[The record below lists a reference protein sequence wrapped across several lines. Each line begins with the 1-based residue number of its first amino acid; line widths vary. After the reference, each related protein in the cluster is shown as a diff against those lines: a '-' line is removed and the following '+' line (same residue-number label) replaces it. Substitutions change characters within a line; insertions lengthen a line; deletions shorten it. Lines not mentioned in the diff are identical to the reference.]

1 MSGEN
6 GHHGGS
12 GDRASSGGIVHRGR
26 QTARENADRLLRGV
40 QQEVTGASVPGLT
53 RIDAHCHSWASSGP
67 ALRALGLIGM
77 PECYSPPEKVYD
89 QAMARG
95 MDLVTIT
102 DHDTIEGAMELVER
116 GFQRFIVG
124 QEVSVKFPED
134 RCMLHVLVWGLTP
147 ELDDEITTL
156 GLRDDVYAFA
166 HWLRDNDLAHA
177 CAHPLYIQNGKL
189 TRWHIERVALL
200 FKGIEALNGAHAYQ
214 VSDSIVRFINDL
226 TPARVEALS
235 QRHDLAPLWNKP
247 WQKARTGGSDDHGLL
262 NIGRSWTQ
270 VVGPDGKKVRDPRDF
285 FRLAMDGQSTQAGLG
300 GHSALLAHQLAT
312 VGAHYYADRLHERQ
326 SPTAKYIGSRLLRF
340 AGVDAPSPSKKRVGA
355 YKMSRKV
362 WLGKKAPK
370 PLPILRHLKKSI
382 GEVIDRYPTL
392 KLRLDPDTWT
402 NGAPLSEHEEMADF
416 IQDLSASLSQ
426 AMSGSAIK
434 AFKKRDPSGISEH
447 LVSYAIL
454 HIAQLPYLFSLFYQ
468 NKERNFLEK
477 FEHET
482 SAPGS
487 GVSVLER
494 PMRVSL
500 FTDTFYDINGVCRFI
515 QNVAERALDSGRD
528 LEVITCTNKPG
539 ETFPNVYN
547 FDPVFA
553 MKIPK
558 YDNLDVCLPPVMK
571 ILRHL
576 DQHQPDVI
584 HISTPGPVGC
594 IGFLAAKML
603 KIPVLG
609 VYHTDFP
616 AYIDRLFDD
625 HGLTSVCTKFMK
637 AFYNPF
643 SAIFTRSDDY
653 VEALAG
659 LGLNR
664 DNIVSLMPGFDASL
678 FHTRFHDPD
687 VWEDLGVRRDSVKVL
702 FVGRVS
708 VEKNMPMLTTVWKG
722 IRKRLKDEG
731 VNADLIVVGDGP
743 YRETMQK
750 ELKGKD
756 AHFLGFRHGDELS
769 TIYASCN
776 IFAFPSTTDT
786 LGQVVMESQG
796 SGLPVVVTDQGGPKE
811 VVEHGRTGFVLDA
824 NDTNAWVE
832 TIATLITDHARRA
845 DMGAAAHQSMQKY
858 SLDHS
863 FEHFWDVHTQA
874 WHDHLGRLG
883 ITPETA
889 GIAQD
894 SAPSGDGEGGAAGA
908 SSDAAAAENG
918 PLAGSGSAKG

>member
-270 VVGPDGKKVRDPRDF
+270 VVGPDGKKVRDPQDF

-340 AGVDAPSPSKKRVGA
+340 AGVGAPSPSKKRVGA

-722 IRKRLKDEG
+722 VRKRLKDEG

>member
-1 MSGEN
+1 MSGSN
-6 GHHGGS
+6 GHATGGDDRIRN
-12 GDRASSGGIVHRGR
+12 GRDRALAS
-26 QTARENADRLLRGV
+26 ADLLLRSV
-40 QQEVTGASVPGLT
+40 QQQVAGAITPGLT

-67 ALRALGLIGM
+67 ALKALGLIGM

-102 DHDTIEGAMELVER
+102 DHDTIKGAMELVER
-116 GFQRFIVG
+116 GFDRFIVG

-134 RCMLHVLVWGLTP
+134 RCLLHVLVWGLTP
-147 ELDDEITTL
+147 EQDEDITQL

-166 HWLRDNDLAHA
+166 NWLREQNLPHA

-189 TRWHIERVALL
+189 KRWHIERVALL
-200 FKGIEALNGAHAYQ
+200 FKGIECLNGAHAYQ

-226 TPARVEALS
+226 TPGRIEALS
-235 QRHDLAPLWNKP
+235 ERHNLKP
-247 WQKARTGGSDDHGLL
+247 VWPRAWEKARTGGSDDHGLL

-270 VVGPDGKKVRDPRDF
+270 VAGPEGKPIRDPRVF
-285 FRLAMDGQSTQAGLG
+285 FERVMNGESTQGGVG
-300 GHSALLAHQLAT
+300 GHSALFAHQLAT
-312 VGAHYYADRLHERQ
+312 VGAHYYADRLHDRQ
-326 SPTAKYIGSRLLRF
+326 TPTTKYLGSRLLRF
-340 AGVDAPSPSKKRVGA
+340 AGVQAESPSKKRVGA
-355 YKMSRKV
+355 YKVARKM

-370 PLPILRHLKKSI
+370 ALPILRHLKKTM
-382 GEVIDRYPTL
+382 GEVIEQYPGL
-392 KLRLDPDTWT
+392 KQRLDPDTWT
-402 NGAPLSEHEEMADF
+402 SGAPIAEHEEMADF
-416 IQDLSASLSQ
+416 IQDLSAALSK
-426 AMSGSAIK
+426 AMSSGAIK
-434 AFKKRDPSGISEH
+434 SIKKRDPAGISEH

-500 FTDTFYDINGVCRFI
+500 FTDTFYDVNGVCRFI
-515 QNVAERALDSGRD
+515 QNVAERAHDSGRD
-528 LEVITCTNKPG
+528 LEVITCTSKPG
-539 ETFPNVYN
+539 QTFPNVYN
-547 FDPVFA
+547 FDPVFS

-558 YDNLDVCLPPVMK
+558 YDNLDMCLPPVMK

-594 IGFLAAKML
+594 VGFLAAKML

-625 HGLTSVCTKFMK
+625 HGMTAVCTKFMRG
-637 AFYNPF
+637 FYTPF

-664 DNIVSLMPGFDASL
+664 ENIVSLMPGFDAAL
-678 FHTRFHDPD
+678 FHTRFHDPK
-687 VWEDLGVRRDSVKVL
+687 VWDRLGLPADSVKVL

-722 IRKRLKDEG
+722 VRKSLKDSG
-731 VNADLIVVGDGP
+731 VNADLVIVGDGP
-743 YRETMQK
+743 YRETMEK
-750 ELKGKD
+750 ELKGKN
-756 AHFLGFRHGDELS
+756 AHFLGFRHGEELS
-769 TIYASCN
+769 TIYASSN
-776 IFAFPSTTDT
+776 LFAFPSTTDT

-796 SGLPVVVTDQGGPKE
+796 SGLPVIVTDQGGPKE

-824 NDTNAWVE
+824 NDTQAWID

-883 ITPETA
+883 ITPDTA
-889 GIAQD
+889 GIAEGRA
-894 SAPSGDGEGGAAGA
+894 APSDETGALSAT
-908 SSDAAAAENG
+908 AAE
-918 PLAGSGSAKG
+918 PR